1 MKNLITGGAGF
12 IGSHLAEALLK
23 RKEDVVIIDNL
34 STGSID
40 NIEHLRSNPRLS
52 FHLDSIM
59 NETLM
64 KRLVKDC
71 DVIYHMAAAVGV
83 KYIID
88 NPLESIQTNVK
99 GTEIVLELA
108 NAVGKKKVIVASTS
122 EIYGKDRQGKR
133 KFKEDD
139 DRVLGSTTISR
150 WSYSCA
156 KAMDE
161 FLALAYWREKKL
173 PVTIVRFFNT
183 IGPRQTG
190 TYGMVVPRFVKHA
203 LLGQPIT
210 IYGDGKQTR
219 SFCYVTDVVQAVM
232 SLARSDKA
240 TGEIFN
246 IGNPNPITILEL
258 AERVKRLT
266 GSASPIIHV
275 PYEKAYEKGFEDMR
289 HREPDIAKIRGLI
302 GFKPEVDLDD
312 ALKAIIKYF
321 EK

>member
-23 RKEDVVIIDNL
+23 RKEEVVVIDNL
-34 STGSID
+34 STGSMD
-40 NIEHLRSNPRLS
+40 NIEHLKTSPKFS
-52 FHLDSIM
+52 FHIDTIM
-59 NETLM
+59 NEGLM

-71 DVIYHMAAAVGV
+71 DIVYHMAAAVGV

-88 NPLESIQTNVK
+88 NPLESLQTNVK

-108 NAVGKKKVIVASTS
+108 NSLGKKKVMIASTS
-122 EIYGKDRQGKR
+122 EIYGKDRPGKR

-173 PVTIVRFFNT
+173 PVVIVRFFNT

-190 TYGMVVPRFVKHA
+190 TYGMVAPRFVKHA
-203 LLGQPIT
+203 LLGQPII

-219 SFCYVTDVVQAVM
+219 SFCHVEDVVKALVELAKTDQAVG
-232 SLARSDKA
+232 D
-240 TGEIFN
+240 IFN
-246 IGNPNPITILEL
+246 IGNPDPITIKEL
-258 AERVKRLT
+258 AEKVKHLT
-266 GSASPIIHV
+266 GSNSPLIYV

-289 HREPDIAKIRGLI
+289 HREPDITKIKGLI
-302 GFKPEVDLDD
+302 GFHPKVGLDE
-312 ALKAIIKYF
+312 ALKTIIKYF

>member
-23 RKEDVVIIDNL
+23 RKEEVVVIDNL
-34 STGSID
+34 STGSME
-40 NIEHLRSNPRLS
+40 NIEKLKDNPKFT
-52 FHLDSIM
+52 FHLDTIM

-64 KRLVKDC
+64 KRLIKDC
-71 DVIYHMAAAVGV
+71 DVVYHMAAAVGV

-88 NPLESIQTNVK
+88 NPLESLHTNVK

-108 NAVGKKKVIVASTS
+108 NSLGKKKVIIASTS
-122 EIYGKDRQGKR
+122 EIYGKDRQGKH

-173 PVTIVRFFNT
+173 PVVIVRFFNT

-190 TYGMVVPRFVKHA
+190 TYGMVAPRFVKHA

-219 SFCYVTDVVQAVM
+219 SFCYVGDVVQAVVT
-232 SLARSDKA
+232 LAKTGKA
-240 TGEIFN
+240 VGEIFN
-246 IGNPNPITILEL
+246 IGNPRPITIQEL
-258 AERVKRLT
+258 AEKVKTLT
-266 GSASPIIHV
+266 GSRSPLIYV
-275 PYEKAYEKGFEDMR
+275 PYDKAYEKGFEDMR
-289 HREPDIAKIRGLI
+289 HREPDITKIRDLI
-302 GFKPEVDLDD
+302 GFQPKVDLDE